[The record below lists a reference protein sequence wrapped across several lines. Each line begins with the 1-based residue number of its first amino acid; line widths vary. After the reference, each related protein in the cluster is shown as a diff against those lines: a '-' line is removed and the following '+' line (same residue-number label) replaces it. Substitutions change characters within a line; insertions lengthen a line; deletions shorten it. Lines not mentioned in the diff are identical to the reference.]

1 MMTERTRLID
11 AAVTILDEV
20 GVSEQSQWRIRG
32 HLMACETTADLK
44 AAIAEIYDVMARP
57 AAVYANGLLPDRCC
71 PHSEAQEA
79 AVLFVDFDD
88 PADQFLA
95 AQP

>member
-11 AAVTILDEV
+11 AALTILDEV
-20 GVSEQSQWRIRG
+20 GVTEQSQWRIRG
-32 HLMACETTADLK
+32 HLMASKTIADLK
-44 AAIAEIYDVMARP
+44 ADIAEIYDLMARP
-57 AAVYANGLLPDRCC
+57 VDAYANGLLPDRCC

-79 AVLFVDFDD
+79 AVLFVAFDD

-95 AQP
+95 AQR